1 MKTLACKRVIFI
13 GTLIYFSFFTL
24 AAFAAASNAPPKVA
38 KYADVPRIIISTDIA
53 NGIIST
59 HGAQGSSPVAF
70 SNTATYLRDSDISP
84 QDVDDGFTL
93 AMALN
98 LDAAGLV
105 DVDAVIPTYGNAP
118 LPSEMA
124 VALFLTRVLKGRH
137 DIPVVPGAM
146 AQASQTLHPT
156 SLWFTN
162 QNVQIEGADGSF
174 AISCRNSGVEMMYQ
188 RLITSD
194 KPITILAIGP
204 LTDVACLLTTSPEIK
219 TKIAEIIILA
229 SRLEG
234 ESVSVN
240 GKIVN
245 DFNFRMDPI
254 GGALL
259 FGSQAAREIPIRLMS
274 FSLTGQTSQAGDVI
288 EFNSTT
294 LTGPTPPTA
303 ASEISL
309 ELLLKSSVPRME
321 FWESIF
327 GTPQGPFDQYTL
339 AAVLWPELF
348 DCKAGLAYIQQC
360 PYPAWSPEYP
370 VDVDGN
376 PTQEPY
382 NAPDNPCTDHGTENG
397 SSLSQIPA
405 ELVVTLDLA
414 NPGPLVRGE
423 TGIDGNIPNLN
434 QAALPVKV
442 CTDFASPAAR
452 ELFQELLYK
461 YTW

>member
-1 MKTLACKRVIFI
+1 MKMTIICKLVIRGMLFLMSFISCLAMA
-13 GTLIYFSFFTL
+13 TPSSYQT
-24 AAFAAASNAPPKVA
+24 P
-38 KYADVPRIIISTDIA
+38 VPRIMFSTDVA

-59 HGAQGSSPVAF
+59 HGAQGSSPV
-70 SNTATYLRDSDISP
+70 SISTTATYQRDTAVVP

-105 DVDAVIPTYGNAP
+105 EIDSIIPTYGNAP
-118 LPSEMA
+118 LPEEMA
-124 VALFLTRVLKGRH
+124 VALFLTQIMKQRP

-146 AQASQTLHPT
+146 AQASQTLHAT
-156 SLWFTN
+156 SQWFSGA
-162 QNVQIEGADGSF
+162 NVQIEGSNGSF
-174 AISCRNSGVEMMYQ
+174 AISCRNSGVEMMYR
-188 RLITSD
+188 RLISSN

-204 LTDVACLLTTSPEIK
+204 LTDIACLLTTSPEIK
-219 TKIAEIIILA
+219 AKIHEIIILA

-234 ESVSVN
+234 ESVTVN

-254 GGALL
+254 AGALL
-259 FGSQAAREIPIRLMS
+259 LGSEAAREIPIRLIS
-274 FSLTGQTSQAGDVI
+274 FSLSGQTSQAGDLI

-294 LTGPTPPTA
+294 LKGPTPATPE
-303 ASEISL
+303 SKFSL
-309 ELLLKSSVPRME
+309 NILLESSVPRMQ

-339 AAVLWPELF
+339 AAAVWPELF
-348 DCKAGLAYIQQC
+348 NCQPGIAYIQQC
-360 PYPAWSPEYP
+360 PTPAWSPLFP
-370 VDVDGN
+370 VDADGN

-382 NAPDNPCTDHGTENG
+382 NAPDNSCMDHGTENG
-397 SSLSQIPA
+397 KSLSEIPA
-405 ELVVTLDLA
+405 ELVVSLNLD
-414 NPGPLVRGE
+414 NPGNLIRGV

-434 QAALPVKV
+434 QSALPVTV
-442 CTDFASPAAR
+442 CTDFASPSAR
-452 ELFQELLYK
+452 KLFQELLYE